1 MSLVKMMAETETFLR
16 TVPLI
21 CDMTQQERVQM
32 SAAMQTKTFEKNQTI
47 IQELVLEHRPPHGE
61 AVSHSDPVHICSDKR
76 SYHSE
81 MQIWKRGEIK
91 EILDSVEK

>member
-1 MSLVKMMAETETFLR
+1 MEIELETDPVHLRLAVLARVELVELPDDLLP
-16 TVPLI
+16 V
-21 CDMTQQERVQM
+21 RV
-32 SAAMQTKTFEKNQTI
+32 

-61 AVSHSDPVHICSDKR
+61 AVPHSDPVHICSDKR